1 MEEKNNVQEIAPAE
15 ATTAP
20 QNSEAVKITINADA
34 LLNMTQEEREA
45 FFEEHGKG
53 IMKRYFDRPL
63 TEDESNSMKNDLY
76 ELNLDLMAKT
86 QEKADY
92 VKSIGEQIKSLQ
104 TQMNSVTNDIRKGVK
119 EVYEP
124 CVKVLDMD
132 SRKVYFF
139 AQSDGSCVF
148 TRNITGEDLEQT
160 FPFETVFNVVDN
172 EGNDVEL
179 VVARHGGFPAVD
191 DETSNKDGF
200 YTMDEGTVVEVDDGK
215 IVTVDRHNSSK
226 YVPLVG
232 DVFEGDGKYTL
243 LTGYVINV
251 ENDKI
256 VEVINPDD
264 SDYHSPQED
273 CLGDAVSD
281 DPQSENDE

>member
-20 QNSEAVKITINADA
+20 QNSEAVKVTINADA

-132 SRKVYFF
+132 GRKVYFF

-191 DETSNKDGF
+191 DETSNEDGF

-215 IVTVDRHNSSK
+215 IVTVDRRNSSK

-243 LTGYVINV
+243 PTGYVINV

-264 SDYHSPQED
+264 SDSHSSQEN
-273 CLGDAVSD
+273 CLGDAISD
-281 DPQSENDE
+281 EPQSENEE